1 MGVGHCLYIM
11 HILLG
16 SIALYLAPSK
26 DEKFQH
32 NPE

>member
-11 HILLG
+11 HIPLG

-26 DEKFQH
+26 DE
-32 NPE
+32 NIPT